1 MKWAAWRRTAP
12 TRETRCSA
20 TTGTASAARRHA
32 TRSIATTNAQRTT
45 HTDPT
50 TRAQPRRARKP
61 DANRN
66 VQHMH
71 THKRATQNARHATH
85 VIAREHATGIA
96 AHAAGRTLGGASAET
111 RAAPCRRPSALRRPS
126 NARGLV
132 PLHSANARLR
142 CCIRARTLSI
152 ISSHLLS
159 GACTVG
165 TAAHLRR
172 DWRLRISRMHR

>member
-1 MKWAAWRRTAP
+1 VGSMAANGAHSGNSLQCDHRHCVGRTHACHAHACHD
-12 TRETRCSA
+12 EF
-20 TTGTASAARRHA
+20 TTE
-32 TRSIATTNAQRTT
+32 T

-61 DANRN
+61 DANGN

-85 VIAREHATGIA
+85 VMRGSMRQTLP
-96 AHAAGRTLGGASAET
+96 HAAGRTLGGSSAET

-152 ISSHLLS
+152 VSSHLLS

-165 TAAHLRR
+165 TAAHLRQ